1 VTDQSSET
9 PSRITLV
16 VLDGCPNADVA
27 VARLHEALS
36 NCGREDLEVAV
47 TVVESEEEGRLAGLQ
62 GSPTFLVDGR
72 DPFPVGEGTS
82 WACRLYPTDRGL
94 EGCPSVTQLEEVLA
108 P

>member
-1 VTDQSSET
+1 MTNRT
-9 PSRITLV
+9 GAPPSRITLV
-16 VLDGCPNADVA
+16 VLDGCPNADTA
-27 VARLHEALS
+27 VARLHQALG
-36 NCGREDLEVAV
+36 NCGRDDLEVNV
-47 TVVESEEEGRLAGLQ
+47 TVVESDEEGRSAGLH